1 MSLWVVITI
10 FFAYHLQ
17 FLKADFEFEKFFP
30 LDDPDIT
37 FYEKHLS
44 HFGYDNDYLL
54 IILENNN
61 GVFRQDFLQKIAELT
76 ASIKSEVGVI
86 QVGSPL
92 DFQQPIKAPLGVTF
106 VPLIHLENPELYP
119 QDSARMFAHPIYRH
133 FFGIDGKSLLVQV
146 THQHFE
152 DPVSADLLVN
162 NLNQLLT
169 QEHFDHY
176 RLAGK
181 LVAQK
186 AFIGYIQSDFIL
198 FLASALVVS
207 FLLLILIFRSLKVS
221 LMPYLISVTSLV
233 WLLGLMALLGQ
244 TITILGSLIPPVI
257 LFVSTSDAIHLINAF
272 RAGEQPDF
280 ITRLKTAIHKVLTPT
295 FLTSVTTA
303 IGFFSLV
310 TIDTEPIRFLGIF
323 CGIGIMVSFIITFTF
338 GPLLIHQ
345 SYPPRKPGT
354 ATRYLAIWVIRHFRV
369 VLAGTTL
376 LVILSVAG
384 LYLLK
389 TDARLLDDLPADSE
403 VRQDFEFV
411 DIHYGGSKPWEMAYW
426 PKDPDDSIWEEEVM
440 REAHKIHQYLL
451 KEYPM
456 DRLWSPVTFAMYG
469 HQMINGGSSAAFEMP
484 DTQNYHRA
492 IRTIRPYTRKP
503 EVPSLIGK
511 NEHYARFTGFIPEYG
526 SFETIRKDQE
536 LLSYLDAHI
545 NHDVIEYRLTGTTY
559 LIDKS
564 HGMLSA
570 NLMRG
575 LLIAISVISLILGI
589 YFRSL
594 KILLIS
600 LIPNIIPLLATAG
613 YMGLAGISL
622 KLTTS
627 IIFAIAFGIAV
638 DDTIHFISVY
648 RRQKA
653 RNRIYRMINT
663 FQTAGKA
670 MSITTLVIVSGFVL
684 FLFSSFGAT
693 YYLGL
698 FLSLSLTIALIIDL
712 TLLPLLLHFTKN
724 KNSL

>member
-30 LDDPDIT
+30 FDDPDIT
-37 FYEKHLS
+37 FYENHLN

-61 GVFRQDFLQKIAELT
+61 GVFRQDFLQKIAQLT

-280 ITRLKTAIHKVLTPT
+280 ISRLKTAIHKVLTPT
-295 FLTSVTTA
+295 FLTSITTA
-303 IGFFSLV
+303 IGFFSLGAAV
-310 TIDTEPIRFLGIF
+310 VLWVLVWDFLWDWHYGLFYHHFCFWTIADPSKLPAT
-323 CGIGIMVSFIITFTF
+323 
-338 GPLLIHQ
+338 Q
-345 SYPPRKPGT
+345 
-354 ATRYLAIWVIRHFRV
+354 TRYSHKVPGH
-369 VLAGTTL
+369 
-376 LVILSVAG
+376 
-384 LYLLK
+384 
-389 TDARLLDDLPADSE
+389 LDDPAFQSRSRGHHAPGDLICGRTLSTHN
-403 VRQDFEFV
+403 RC
-411 DIHYGGSKPWEMAYW
+411 
-426 PKDPDDSIWEEEVM
+426 
-440 REAHKIHQYLL
+440 
-451 KEYPM
+451 
-456 DRLWSPVTFAMYG
+456 SPPG
-469 HQMINGGSSAAFEMP
+469 
-484 DTQNYHRA
+484 
-492 IRTIRPYTRKP
+492 
-503 EVPSLIGK
+503 
-511 NEHYARFTGFIPEYG
+511 
-526 SFETIRKDQE
+526 
-536 LLSYLDAHI
+536 
-545 NHDVIEYRLTGTTY
+545 
-559 LIDKS
+559 
-564 HGMLSA
+564 
-570 NLMRG
+570 
-575 LLIAISVISLILGI
+575 
-589 YFRSL
+589 
-594 KILLIS
+594 
-600 LIPNIIPLLATAG
+600 
-613 YMGLAGISL
+613 
-622 KLTTS
+622 
-627 IIFAIAFGIAV
+627 
-638 DDTIHFISVY
+638 
-648 RRQKA
+648 
-653 RNRIYRMINT
+653 
-663 FQTAGKA
+663 
-670 MSITTLVIVSGFVL
+670 
-684 FLFSSFGAT
+684 
-693 YYLGL
+693 
-698 FLSLSLTIALIIDL
+698 
-712 TLLPLLLHFTKN
+712 
-724 KNSL
+724 